1 MKKIILLI
9 IIAFMFHWS
18 CREQQKPNKKDV
30 SIITIAHGQMPAAAA
45 GDADALDIV
54 FGNGDSLMYIYSAN
68 KGASFSSA
76 ELIDTLPDL
85 IAFATR
91 GPQIAATKNG
101 LAVIAVNKSG
111 DIFSYTKDASGIWLK
126 DGKVNDADTTDKEG
140 FLGLSSDGENN
151 LFAIWTD
158 LRNDKRNKIFGAR
171 STDGGKTWQKNIL
184 VYKSPDSTV
193 CECCKPS
200 VVMNGN
206 NVVVMFRNWLH
217 GNRDLYVI
225 RSTDGGETFGEAS
238 KLGDGSWAL
247 NGCPMDGGGLAVNE
261 EGGIQTVWRRKS
273 KIFASEPGKPEKEI
287 GEGKSCT
294 IETINNKNVYA
305 WSKDGNIYCL
315 LPDGTLKNPGKGT
328 IPVLKSV
335 NDNAVICVWEN
346 DKQIESYLLHL

>member
-30 SIITIAHGQMPAAAA
+30 SIITIAHGQMPAAA

-126 DGKVNDADTTDKEG
+126 DGKVNDADTTHKEG

-200 VVMNGN
+200 VVMQGK
-206 NVVVMFRNWLH
+206 NVIVMFRNWLN

-225 RSTDGGETFGEAS
+225 RSADCGQSFGVAI
-238 KLGDGSWAL
+238 KLGNGNWAL
-247 NGCPMDGGGLAVNE
+247 NGCPMDGGGLAINK
-261 EGGIQTVWRRKS
+261 EGAIQTVWRRES
-273 KIFASEPGKPEKEI
+273 KIYACEPGKKETEL
-287 GEGKSCT
+287 GEGKSCVM
-294 IETINNKNVYA
+294 ETINNKNIYA
-305 WSKDGNIYCL
+305 WSKEGNITCL
-315 LPDGTLKNPGKGT
+315 LPNGSLKIIGKGSL
-328 IPVLKSV
+328 PVLKTMGY
-335 NDNAVICVWEN
+335 NEVICVWDN
-346 DKQIESYLLHL
+346 NQQIESYVLHF